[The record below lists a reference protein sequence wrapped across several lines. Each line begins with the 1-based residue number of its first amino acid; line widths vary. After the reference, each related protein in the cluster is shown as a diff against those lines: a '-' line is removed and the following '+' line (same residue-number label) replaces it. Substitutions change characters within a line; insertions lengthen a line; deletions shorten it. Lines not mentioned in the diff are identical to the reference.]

1 VEPETSP
8 TTRGR
13 LRSWLLRDITTQP
26 SERPA
31 TQPWWR
37 VMCLTGLNYFSTLGY
52 QPGIA
57 LLAAGLVSP
66 LAAVLLVGLTL
77 FGVLP
82 VYRRAAQEGAG
93 GPGPIAMLERLLPR
107 WSGKV
112 FVLVLLGFAATDFI
126 LTITVSTAD
135 ATAHILAN
143 PYAQG
148 FVHGQRVLVTLALIA
163 LLAVV
168 FLRGFRAGTGIAVA
182 LVGIYL
188 MLNAVVIIVSLAHL
202 AGDAEL
208 VLNWRGAL
216 TIQYPD
222 VFAVALAAVFALPKL
237 ALGLSG
243 FETLLAVT
251 PRVDRDG
258 DHTPELAQA
267 RIRGTHRLL
276 TTAALIMGAFL
287 ITTSFAT
294 TLLLPQTAVAA
305 GGPANG
311 RALAYLAHQYLGGGI
326 GTAYDLSTVFILW
339 FAGAS
344 AMAALIKLVPRYL
357 PRYGMAPDWMR
368 AVRPLVLAFFAIA
381 ALITL
386 IFDAGV
392 DAQAGAYATGVLF
405 VITSAAFAVSL
416 SAWRHGHQYATF
428 GYGTITA
435 VLIFMTVAN
444 IVERPAGLAIASVF
458 VVTIVV
464 TSVASRTHHATEL
477 RATEVHL
484 DALAERFVGE
494 VAAAGAVNLIA
505 READERDEAGHHDTL
520 SERHEDDHVPVEEPF
535 LFLEMTI
542 GDPSDF
548 SNSLWV
554 YGEERAGCR
563 VLRLQAPTAANAIAA
578 ALLHIRD
585 ATGRLPHI
593 YFRWIEGNPMLY
605 LLRYLFLGDG
615 EIAPVTREVLR
626 QAEKDRT
633 RRPQVHVG

>member
-1 VEPETSP
+1 VEPATPP
-8 TTRGR
+8 TTGGR
-13 LRSWLLRDITTQP
+13 LRSWLLRDITTEP

-37 VMCLTGLNYFSTLGY
+37 VMCLTGLNYFSTLAY

-66 LAAVLLVGLTL
+66 LATVLLVGLTL
-77 FGVLP
+77 CGALP
-82 VYRRAAQEGAG
+82 VYRRAVQESPG
-93 GPGPIAMLERLLPR
+93 GPGPIAMLERLLPH

-112 FVLVLLGFAATDFI
+112 IILVLLGFAATDFI
-126 LTITVSTAD
+126 LTITLSSAT

-148 FVHGQRVLVTLALIA
+148 LVHGQRVLVTLALIA

-168 FLRGFRAGTGIAVA
+168 FLRGLRPAIGIAVA

-188 MLNAVVIIVSLAHL
+188 MLNAIVVVVSLAHI

-208 VLNWRGAL
+208 VFNWRAAL
-216 TIQYPD
+216 TLQYPD
-222 VFAVALAAVFALPKL
+222 VFAVALAAVFALPTL

-243 FETLLAVT
+243 FETVVAVT
-251 PRVDRDG
+251 PRVDSESGHR
-258 DHTPELAQA
+258 PELADA
-267 RIRGTHRLL
+267 RIRGMDRLL

-287 ITTSFAT
+287 ITSSFAT
-294 TLLLPQTAVAA
+294 TVLLPQTAVAA

-311 RALAYLAHQYLGGGI
+311 RALAYLAHQYLGSGI
-326 GTAYDLSTVFILW
+326 GTAYDLSTVLILC

-344 AMAALIKLVPRYL
+344 AMAALLKLVPRYL
-357 PRYGMAPDWMR
+357 PRYGMAPYWMH
-368 AVRPLVLAFFAIA
+368 AVRPLVLVFFAIA

-405 VITSAAFAVSL
+405 LITSAAFAVTL

-428 GYGTITA
+428 GYGTVTG
-435 VLIFMTVAN
+435 VLTYMTIAN
-444 IVERPAGLAIASVF
+444 IVEHPAGLAIASVF
-458 VVTIVV
+458 IVTIVV
-464 TSVASRTHHATEL
+464 TSVASRVHQASEL
-477 RATEVHL
+477 RTTEVHL
-484 DALAERFVGE
+484 DAQAERFVGE
-494 VAAAGAVNLIA
+494 AAATGAVNLIA
-505 READERDEAGHHDTL
+505 NEADERDQPEYHDKM
-520 SERHEDDHVPVEEPF
+520 SEQHEDNHLPVDEPL

-548 SNSLWV
+548 SRPLRV
-554 YGEERAGCR
+554 YGEERAGR
-563 VLRLQAPTAANAIAA
+563 RWLRLEAPTAANAIAA
-578 ALLHIRD
+578 VLLHIRD
-585 ATGRLPHI
+585 ATGRPPHI
-593 YFRWIEGNPMLY
+593 YFRWTEGNRVLY
-605 LLRYLFLGDG
+605 LLRYLFFGDG
-615 EIAPVTREVLR
+615 EIAPATREVLR

-633 RRPQVHVG
+633 RRPLVHVG